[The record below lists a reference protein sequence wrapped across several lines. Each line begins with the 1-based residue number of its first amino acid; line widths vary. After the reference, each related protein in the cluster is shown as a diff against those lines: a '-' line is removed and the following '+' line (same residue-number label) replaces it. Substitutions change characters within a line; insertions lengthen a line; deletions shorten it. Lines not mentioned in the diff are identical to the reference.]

1 LLPVQR
7 QPGHSIVRNYVV
19 HGSAVLPDRHE
30 DYFLLQRLNYP
41 IRSCAA
47 VRLCRSY
54 PMARHT
60 DAILSAVAGFVL
72 TGAVM
77 VPPVLSARAEKADRI
92 AAYEQDLGP
101 STTRFGG
108 DRAGRLA
115 SLLRDEDYQAEARR
129 QLAASRPHS

>member
-1 LLPVQR
+1 
-7 QPGHSIVRNYVV
+7 
-19 HGSAVLPDRHE
+19 
-30 DYFLLQRLNYP
+30 
-41 IRSCAA
+41 
-47 VRLCRSY
+47 
-54 PMARHT
+54 MARHT

-129 QLAASRPHS
+129 QLVASRPHS